1 MVETGVAHFV
11 ACVRGEERPVLTA
24 QHARH
29 VLDVIL
35 KAYDSIRDGCSHDTE
50 TTF

>member
-1 MVETGVAHFV
+1 VIPRPRIGIVG
-11 ACVRGEERPVLTA
+11 CLRGEEQPVLTA

-35 KAYDSIRDGCSHDTE
+35 KAYASIADGQSHATE

>member
-1 MVETGVAHFV
+1 
-11 ACVRGEERPVLTA
+11 
-24 QHARH
+24 

-35 KAYDSIRDGCSHDTE
+35 KAYASIEHGRTHETE